1 MKTIAIVGAGPGLGL
16 SIAKKFGTNG
26 FQVAL
31 ISRNADKLNPLVDE
45 LKGLGIEAAAFP
57 ADLYN
62 KEQLTSAFHRIKKVW
77 LHRRAGIQS
86 NQRQLSADS
95 GITGYGRKCT

>member
-31 ISRNADKLNPLVDE
+31 ISRNADKLNHLADE
-45 LKGLGIEAAAFP
+45 LKGLG
-57 ADLYN
+57 
-62 KEQLTSAFHRIKKVW
+62 HRSDR
-77 LHRRAGIQS
+77 LP
-86 NQRQLSADS
+86 
-95 GITGYGRKCT
+95 C